1 MVFCVLIKQI
11 TPPLSLRFVFVIV
24 VIIRSL
30 QFIHVLS
37 IIQNVDI
44 NCGNVS
50 VWDCKNIAVS
60 GRIIIWKFI
69 SVRVKRYH
77 KTITVRA
84 VFIKLIYGQLIWCTN
99 YRFKANTCIICIV
112 QFQNLGLGI
121 VYRNRN
127 VKTPVAFIFVVAR
140 ICSIFFIVIFWPFI
154 ICFQSSYLRDIQMQ
168 IKGIRNLNIF
178 NIFLIFSTTLRYF
191 IDKFFQQR
199 ISLIRFII

>member
-11 TPPLSLRFVFVIV
+11 TPPLSLRFVFVII

-50 VWDCKNIAVS
+50 VLDCKNIAVS

-112 QFQNLGLGI
+112 QFQNLGLRI
-121 VYRNRN
+121 VYCNRN
-127 VKTPVAFIFVVAR
+127 IKVPVTFIFVVAR
-140 ICSIFFIVIFWPFI
+140 ICSILFIVIF
-154 ICFQSSYLRDIQMQ
+154 
-168 IKGIRNLNIF
+168 
-178 NIFLIFSTTLRYF
+178 
-191 IDKFFQQR
+191 
-199 ISLIRFII
+199 